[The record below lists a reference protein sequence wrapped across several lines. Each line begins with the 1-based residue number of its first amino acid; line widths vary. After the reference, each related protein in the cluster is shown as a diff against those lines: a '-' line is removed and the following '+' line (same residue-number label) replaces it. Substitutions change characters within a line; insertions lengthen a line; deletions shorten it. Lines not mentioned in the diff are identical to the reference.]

1 MVMIGIEGL
10 SYLEIQYTIKISYI
24 TREGPEQDLILML
37 KSLFKQIKKA
47 ANKKYL
53 FYLSLIK
60 MMKKISLSYYCPNFS

>member
-1 MVMIGIEGL
+1 MVVIDTEGH
-10 SYLEIQYTIKISYI
+10 SCFEIQYTIKISYI
-24 TREGPEQDLILML
+24 TGEDLEQDLILML

-53 FYLSLIK
+53 FYLSLTK